1 MPQGVNQVSVF
12 LQSGGEL
19 ENSEHVANVITGLIS
34 LADSILP
41 DEEGYKKISGNQLV

>member
-1 MPQGVNQVSVF
+1 MPQGVNQVFLFF

-41 DEEGYKKISGNQLV
+41 DEEGYKKISGN